1 MNASKPFTEFHPR
14 WFRQRP
20 STYWWLWKWA
30 YLRFVL
36 RELSSLAVAWCV
48 VLTLL
53 QARALA
59 AGAAPYADLQDWL
72 RTPWVALL
80 NAVCLSFL
88 MFHSIT
94 WFQLAPRA
102 MVVRLGGWRVPD
114 ALIIAGNFAAWFAAS
129 AAVAWLA
136 LGAGR

>member
-1 MNASKPFTEFHPR
+1 MMHGYTEFHPR
-14 WFRQRP
+14 WFRRRL
-20 STYWWLWKWA
+20 STYWWLWRWP

-36 RELSSLAVAWCV
+36 RELTSLAVAWFV
-48 VLTLL
+48 VVTLL

-59 AGAAPYADLQDWL
+59 TGPIPYTDFQDWL

-80 NAVCLSFL
+80 NSATLLFL
-88 MFHSIT
+88 LFHSIT

-102 MVVRLGGWRVPD
+102 MVVRLGAWRVPD
-114 ALIIAGNFAAWFAAS
+114 ALIVAANFAAWLAAS
-129 AAVAWLA
+129 AVVAWMA